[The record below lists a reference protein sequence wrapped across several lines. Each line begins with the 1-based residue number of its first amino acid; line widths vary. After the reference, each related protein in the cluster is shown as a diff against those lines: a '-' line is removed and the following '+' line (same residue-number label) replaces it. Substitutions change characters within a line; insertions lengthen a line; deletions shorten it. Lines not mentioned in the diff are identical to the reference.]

1 LGPCCLAGIVAL
13 SALTIAAPQQARESR
28 AVYSFDDRPTGY
40 DGGHSD
46 WFKQSFLDLNED
58 LREERTTRKQ

>member
-1 LGPCCLAGIVAL
+1 VAL